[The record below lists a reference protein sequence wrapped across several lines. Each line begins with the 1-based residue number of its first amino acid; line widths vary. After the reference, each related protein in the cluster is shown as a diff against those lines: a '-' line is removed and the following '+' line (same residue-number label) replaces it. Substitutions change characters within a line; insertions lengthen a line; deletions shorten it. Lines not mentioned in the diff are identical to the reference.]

1 MQSRSLT
8 LFELFNL
15 PEKHSL
21 LALQVYGGVQSSTK
35 FFFFFFFF
43 FNTLT
48 VLARMQTAAGT
59 QNQQ

>member
-15 PEKHSL
+15 PEKHSF

-35 FFFFFFFF
+35 FFFFFF

>member
-15 PEKHSL
+15 PEKHSFF
-21 LALQVYGGVQSSTK
+21 ALEVHGGVQSSTK
-35 FFFFFFFF
+35 FFLF

-48 VLARMQTAAGT
+48 VLARMQTGT

>member
-8 LFELFNL
+8 LFEFFNL
-15 PEKHSL
+15 PEKHSF
-21 LALQVYGGVQSSTK
+21 LALQVYGRVQSSTK
-35 FFFFFFFF
+35 FFF

>member
-15 PEKHSL
+15 PEKHSFF
-21 LALQVYGGVQSSTK
+21 ALQVHGGVQSSTK
-35 FFFFFFFF
+35 FFFFF
-43 FNTLT
+43 NTLT
-48 VLARMQTAAGT
+48 VLARTQTAAGT

>member
-15 PEKHSL
+15 PEKHSF

-35 FFFFFFFF
+35 FFFFF
-43 FNTLT
+43 NTLT
-48 VLARMQTAAGT
+48 DLARMQTAAGT

>member
-15 PEKHSL
+15 PEKHSF
-21 LALQVYGGVQSSTK
+21 LALQVYSGVQSSTK
-35 FFFFFFFF
+35 FFFFF

>member
-15 PEKHSL
+15 PEKHSF

-35 FFFFFFFF
+35 FFFFFF
-43 FNTLT
+43 NTLP

>member
-15 PEKHSL
+15 PEKHSF

-35 FFFFFFFF
+35 FFFFFFF

>member
-8 LFELFNL
+8 LFEFFNL
-15 PEKHSL
+15 PEKHSF
-21 LALQVYGGVQSSTK
+21 LALQVYGRVQSSTK
-35 FFFFFFFF
+35 FFFF
-43 FNTLT
+43 NTLK